1 MQFVFNLDQ
10 TISYDNQPVS
20 LNLQYMFDF
29 LKDNGHQLIFT
40 STGAVRNML
49 LKLDRRFHNEAMIG
63 LEGAVICKEGAL
75 EQLSTF
81 NQADFTTIQQL
92 IEKYDATFLMESEWD
107 YCYTGGPYNTLAAEI
122 DSAKLAQNVSLK
134 KIDPISHITILAADG
149 LENLQAELSES
160 GFNVQLQQQ
169 ERRLAITPKR
179 INKWHALQ
187 RLGVYEKDYV
197 AIGSD
202 LTDLAVLE
210 HAEYASM
217 INTDY
222 TKSRLPNDDKV
233 EKHIID
239 TCYELSKKYAI

>member
-10 TISYDNQPVS
+10 AISYDNQPVS

-81 NQADFTTIQQL
+81 NQADFTTIRRL
-92 IEKYDATFLMESEWD
+92 IAKYDATFLMEGEWN
-107 YCYTGGPYNTLAAEI
+107 YCYTGGPYHTLAPKI
-122 DSAKLAQNVSLK
+122 DAAKLAQNISLK
-134 KIDPISHITILAADG
+134 KMSAISHITILAADG
-149 LENLQAELSES
+149 IEDLQTELSER
-160 GFNVQLQQQ
+160 GFHVKLQQE
-169 ERRLAITPKR
+169 ERWLIITPKR

-187 RLGVYEKDYV
+187 KLGVYEKDYV

-202 LTDLAVLE
+202 LTDLAVLK

-217 INTDY
+217 IRADY
-222 TKSRLPNDDKV
+222 TKSCLPNDNPV

-239 TCYELSKKYAI
+239 TCYELSKKYAM